1 MKLLMDYQVEKK
13 STCVQLTF
21 LVTLNKHRRMGCV
34 KGDSI
39 LLQVGGYRNAAG
51 EESGKQARS
60 GLR

>member
-1 MKLLMDYQVEKK
+1 MEKK
-13 STCVQLTF
+13 STCVQLAF